1 MTEWRPDRRGGW
13 LVLWKDSWAAI
24 LTATVGALL
33 FLGCAGQNPGAP
45 VASVEPAPSNPS
57 DSSLID
63 CVVPGQ
69 IRRLDRK
76 VTYVT
81 APQRIKASVA
91 DCENR
96 GGSHQDPR
104 AVSSSAD

>member
-1 MTEWRPDRRGGW
+1 M
-13 LVLWKDSWAAI
+13 VLWKDCRAAI
-24 LTATVGALL
+24 LTATVGGVL
-33 FLGCAGQNPGAP
+33 FVGCASQNPGAP
-45 VASVEPAPSNPS
+45 VATVELPPSNPS